1 MPVPVPGQA
10 RLGEDVGEEEAGNRG
25 GQQIKLSGEIHAY
38 VHVYACTYVH
48 MNTHSVCVCVWL
60 CG

>member
-25 GQQIKLSGEIHAY
+25 GQQINDCL
-38 VHVYACTYVH
+38 
-48 MNTHSVCVCVWL
+48 N
-60 CG
+60 